1 MILPVNV
8 PASSRA
14 GWLGGGFRHRVTGS
28 RASLAKSVRGA
39 CHSEGMDAFAL
50 ILALLMLMVGA
61 AAGAGFAF
69 VMFRR
74 RTAALEEDFDGVSAR
89 LSEVSSQF
97 AAADAERRLLAA
109 QNRELGD
116 ARNQDGS
123 VLRALAPVAE
133 KLTAVQQQVS
143 LLERDRL
150 EQYGQLAQQLQEA
163 RLSDEQLLRSTHALE
178 SALRSNSARGQ
189 WGEVQLRRVV
199 EAAGMLRHVDFH
211 EQLHSSGSASE
222 NTVRP
227 DLVVQ
232 LPGAKQLVV
241 DAKVPLTAY
250 LEAQDLGGS
259 GGRSPGHG
267 SSNHQALLAAH
278 AKALK
283 AHVDALSTK
292 KYWDIPGNTPELV
305 ICFLPAESILAAAL
319 TADPALLDY
328 ALTKNVVLASPGTL
342 LAVLKSVAFTW
353 RQDVLTDS
361 ARELF
366 DLAQQLYERM
376 GTLGENVS
384 KLGSSLKTS
393 VDRYNSMVGTLEAR
407 VLPTARKLNA
417 LDAAGLAGPLVV
429 EATPRSVAAPE
440 LQTGSRSPEAAFR
453 NGDGHE
459 GDAEDSAA

>member
-1 MILPVNV
+1 
-8 PASSRA
+8 
-14 GWLGGGFRHRVTGS
+14 
-28 RASLAKSVRGA
+28 
-39 CHSEGMDAFAL
+39 MDAFAL
-50 ILALLMLMVGA
+50 ILALLMLLIGAVAGA
-61 AAGAGFAF
+61 AFTF
-69 VMFRR
+69 VMSRR
-74 RTAALEEDFDGVSAR
+74 RSSALEQDFDGVSAR
-89 LSEVSSQF
+89 LSEVSARF

-116 ARNQDGS
+116 ARAQDGS

-211 EQLHSSGSASE
+211 EQLHSSGSD

-232 LPGAKQLVV
+232 LPGDKQLVV

-250 LEAQDLGGS
+250 LEAQELGS
-259 GGRSPGHG
+259 PAGGRAPGSVSLNG
-267 SSNHQALLAAH
+267 QQALLATH

-283 AHVDALSTK
+283 AHVDALSNK
-292 KYWDIPGNTPELV
+292 KYWDIPGNAPELV

-328 ALTKNVVLASPGTL
+328 ALSKNVVLASPGTL

-366 DLAQQLYERM
+366 ELAQQLYERM
-376 GTLGENVS
+376 GTLGDNVS

-393 VDRYNSMVGTLEAR
+393 VDRYNSLVGTLEAR

-417 LDAAGLAGPLVV
+417 LDASGLATPVTV
-429 EATPRSVAAPE
+429 EVTPRSVAAPE
-440 LQTGSRSPEAAFR
+440 LQPGITAGNTGVDEA
-453 NGDGHE
+453 DDDSDSDSE
-459 GDAEDSAA
+459 ESAA

>member
-1 MILPVNV
+1 
-8 PASSRA
+8 
-14 GWLGGGFRHRVTGS
+14 
-28 RASLAKSVRGA
+28 
-39 CHSEGMDAFAL
+39 MDAFAL
-50 ILALLMLMVGA
+50 ILSLLMLLVGA
-61 AAGAGFAF
+61 VAGAA
-69 VMFRR
+69 VVYLLVRR
-74 RTAALEEDFDGVSAR
+74 RTLAVEQDFDAVSGR
-89 LSEVSSQF
+89 LSEVSAQF

-109 QNRELGD
+109 QNRELGES
-116 ARNQDGS
+116 RNQDGS

-133 KLTAVQQQVS
+133 KLTAVQQQVA

-211 EQLHSSGSASE
+211 EQVHSGPHGAAAEAS
-222 NTVRP
+222 VRP

-232 LPGAKQLVV
+232 LPGQKQLVV
-241 DAKVPLTAY
+241 DAKVPLASY
-250 LEAQDLGGS
+250 LAAQELGASAPGQQHAQVLGGQ
-259 GGRSPGHG
+259 
-267 SSNHQALLAAH
+267 QAHLLAH

-283 AHVDALSTK
+283 AHVDALSGK
-292 KYWDIPGNTPELV
+292 KYWDIPGNSPELV
-305 ICFLPAESILAAAL
+305 VCFLPAESILAAAL
-319 TADPALLDY
+319 SADPALLDY
-328 ALTKNVVLASPGTL
+328 ALSRNVVLASPSTL

-366 DLAQQLYERM
+366 ELAHQLYERM
-376 GTLGENVS
+376 GTLGENVT
-384 KLGSSLKTS
+384 KLGASLKTS

-417 LDAAGLAGPLVV
+417 LDATGLSTPASV
-429 EATPRSVAAPE
+429 EVTPRSVAAPE
-440 LQTGSRSPEAAFR
+440 LQPGNGPEAGPGRSTDEAGSGSGEVDR
-453 NGDGHE
+453 E
-459 GDAEDSAA
+459 SAA

>member
-1 MILPVNV
+1 
-8 PASSRA
+8 
-14 GWLGGGFRHRVTGS
+14 
-28 RASLAKSVRGA
+28 
-39 CHSEGMDAFAL
+39 MDAFAL
-50 ILALLMLMVGA
+50 ILALLMLLIGAVAGA
-61 AAGAGFAF
+61 AFTF
-69 VMFRR
+69 VVSRR
-74 RTAALEEDFDGVSAR
+74 RSSALEEDFDGVSAR
-89 LSEVSSQF
+89 LAEVSAQF

-116 ARNQDGS
+116 ARTQDGS

-211 EQLHSSGSASE
+211 EQLHSSGSDT
-222 NTVRP
+222 TVRP

-232 LPGAKQLVV
+232 LPGDKQLVV

-250 LEAQDLGGS
+250 LEAQELGS
-259 GGRSPGHG
+259 PAGGRAPGSVSLNG
-267 SSNHQALLAAH
+267 QQALLATH

-283 AHVDALSTK
+283 AHVDALSNK
-292 KYWDIPGNTPELV
+292 KYWDIPGNAPELV
-305 ICFLPAESILAAAL
+305 VCFLPAESILAAAL

-328 ALTKNVVLASPGTL
+328 ALSRNVVLASPGTL

-366 DLAQQLYERM
+366 ELAQQLYERM
-376 GTLGENVS
+376 GTLGDNVS

-393 VDRYNSMVGTLEAR
+393 VDRYNSLVGTLEAR

-417 LDAAGLAGPLVV
+417 LDVASLATPVTV
-429 EATPRSVAAPE
+429 EATPRAVAAPE
-440 LQTGSRSPEAAFR
+440 LQQGITAGNAGVELAGDE
-453 NGDGHE
+453 GDGE
-459 GDAEDSAA
+459 SEESAA

>member
-1 MILPVNV
+1 
-8 PASSRA
+8 
-14 GWLGGGFRHRVTGS
+14 
-28 RASLAKSVRGA
+28 
-39 CHSEGMDAFAL
+39 MDAFAL
-50 ILALLMLMVGA
+50 ILALLMLLIGAVAGA
-61 AAGAGFAF
+61 AVAF
-69 VMFRR
+69 VMARR
-74 RTAALEEDFDGVSAR
+74 RSAALEQDFDGVSAR
-89 LSEVSSQF
+89 LSEVSASF

-109 QNRELGD
+109 QNRELGE
-116 ARNQDGS
+116 ARTQDGS

-199 EAAGMLRHVDFH
+199 EAAGMLRHVDFL
-211 EQLHSSGSASE
+211 EQLHSAGAGSEGA
-222 NTVRP
+222 VRP

-232 LPGAKQLVV
+232 LPGGKQLVV

-250 LEAQDLGGS
+250 LAAQDLGMA
-259 GGRSPGHG
+259 GGRSSGQG
-267 SSNHQALLAAH
+267 ALNGQQALLAGH

-283 AHVDALSTK
+283 AHVDALNNK

-319 TADPALLDY
+319 MADPALLDY
-328 ALTKNVVLASPGTL
+328 ALSRNVVLASPGTL

-366 DLAQQLYERM
+366 ELAQQLYDRM

-384 KLGSSLKTS
+384 KLGSSLKTT

-417 LDAAGLAGPLVV
+417 LDTAALATPVTV
-429 EATPRSVAAPE
+429 EVTPRSVAAPE
-440 LQTGSRSPEAAFR
+440 LQGS
-453 NGDGHE
+453 DG
-459 GDAEDSAA
+459 GAEESESAA

>member
-1 MILPVNV
+1 
-8 PASSRA
+8 
-14 GWLGGGFRHRVTGS
+14 
-28 RASLAKSVRGA
+28 
-39 CHSEGMDAFAL
+39 MDAFAL
-50 ILALLMLMVGA
+50 ILALLMLILGAVIGA
-61 AAGAGFAF
+61 ALTYVAL
-69 VMFRR
+69 RR
-74 RTAALEEDFDGVSAR
+74 RSVALEQDFDGVSAR
-89 LSEVSSQF
+89 LSEVSAQF
-97 AAADAERRLLAA
+97 AAADAERRLLSA
-109 QNRELGD
+109 QNRELGES
-116 ARNQDGS
+116 RNQDGS

-211 EQLHSSGSASE
+211 EQQHTAGAG
-222 NTVRP
+222 NAVRP

-232 LPGAKQLVV
+232 LPGGKQLVV
-241 DAKVPLTAY
+241 DAKVPLGSY
-250 LEAQDLGGS
+250 LEAQDLGPSAGRQQQGS
-259 GGRSPGHG
+259 PLNGQ
-267 SSNHQALLAAH
+267 NALLAAH

-283 AHVDALSTK
+283 SHVDALSNK
-292 KYWDIPGNTPELV
+292 KYWEIPGNSPELV

-319 TADPALLDY
+319 AADAGLLDY
-328 ALTKNVVLASPGTL
+328 ALNKNVVLASPGTL

-366 DLAQQLYERM
+366 ELARQLYERM
-376 GTLGENVS
+376 GTLGENVT

-407 VLPTARKLNA
+407 ILPTARKLNA
-417 LDAAGLAGPLVV
+417 LEAEGLTTPPAIEV
-429 EATPRSVAAPE
+429 TPRSVAAPE
-440 LQTGSRSPEAAFR
+440 LQSE
-453 NGDGHE
+453 E
-459 GDAEDSAA
+459 SAA

>member
-1 MILPVNV
+1 
-8 PASSRA
+8 
-14 GWLGGGFRHRVTGS
+14 
-28 RASLAKSVRGA
+28 
-39 CHSEGMDAFAL
+39 MDAFAL
-50 ILALLMLMVGA
+50 ILALLMLLIGAVAGA
-61 AAGAGFAF
+61 AFTF
-69 VMFRR
+69 VVSRR
-74 RTAALEEDFDGVSAR
+74 RSAALEGDFDGVSAR
-89 LSEVSSQF
+89 LSEVSAQF
-97 AAADAERRLLAA
+97 AAADAERRLLSA
-109 QNRELGD
+109 QNRELGE
-116 ARNQDGS
+116 ARSQDGS

-199 EAAGMLRHVDFH
+199 EAAGMLRHVDFY
-211 EQLHSSGSASE
+211 EQLHSAGSE

-232 LPGAKQLVV
+232 LPGGKQLVV

-250 LEAQDLGGS
+250 LEAQELGTSAWGLGS
-259 GGRSPGHG
+259 GQSAQLSQH
-267 SSNHQALLAAH
+267 SLLASH

-283 AHVDALSTK
+283 GHVDALSNK
-292 KYWDIPGNTPELV
+292 KYWEIPGNAPELV
-305 ICFLPAESILAAAL
+305 VCFLPAESILAAAL

-328 ALTKNVVLASPGTL
+328 ALSRNVVLASPGTL

-366 DLAQQLYERM
+366 ELGQQLYERM

-393 VDRYNSMVGTLEAR
+393 VDRYNSLVGTLEAR

-417 LDAAGLAGPLVV
+417 LDASGLATPVTV
-429 EATPRSVAAPE
+429 EATPRSLAAPE
-440 LQTGSRSPEAAFR
+440 LQQGAGPRDADAGREPVSA
-453 NGDGHE
+453 GDGE
-459 GDAEDSAA
+459 EESGEETAA

>member
-1 MILPVNV
+1 
-8 PASSRA
+8 
-14 GWLGGGFRHRVTGS
+14 
-28 RASLAKSVRGA
+28 
-39 CHSEGMDAFAL
+39 MDAFAL
-50 ILALLMLMVGA
+50 ILALLMLLLGA
-61 AAGAGFAF
+61 LTGAVVTF

-74 RTAALEEDFDGVSAR
+74 RNVALEQDFDGVSAR
-89 LSEVSSQF
+89 LSEVSAQF

-109 QNRELGD
+109 QNRELGES
-116 ARNQDGS
+116 RNQDGS
-123 VLRALAPVAE
+123 VLRALGPVAE
-133 KLTAVQQQVS
+133 KLSAVQQQVS

-199 EAAGMLRHVDFH
+199 EAAGMLRHVDFY
-211 EQLHSSGSASE
+211 EQLHSAGTDNS
-222 NTVRP
+222 VRP

-232 LPGAKQLVV
+232 LPGDKQLVV
-241 DAKVPLTAY
+241 DAKVPLSSY
-250 LEAQDLGGS
+250 LQAQESLATDVRSQPGS
-259 GGRSPGHG
+259 GA
-267 SSNHQALLAAH
+267 NAQQLLLAAH

-283 AHVDALSTK
+283 AHVDSLSNK
-292 KYWDIPGNTPELV
+292 KYWDIPGNSPELV

-319 TADPALLDY
+319 GADPGLLDY
-328 ALTKNVVLASPGTL
+328 ALNKNVVLASPGTL

-366 DLAQQLYERM
+366 ELGQQLYERM
-376 GTLGENVS
+376 GTLGENVT

-393 VDRYNSMVGTLEAR
+393 VDRYNSLVGTLEAR

-417 LDAAGLAGPLVV
+417 LDASGLVTPAAV
-429 EATPRSVAAPE
+429 EVTPRSIAAPE
-440 LQTGSRSPEAAFR
+440 LQ
-453 NGDGHE
+453 
-459 GDAEDSAA
+459 AELREEESAA

>member
-1 MILPVNV
+1 
-8 PASSRA
+8 
-14 GWLGGGFRHRVTGS
+14 
-28 RASLAKSVRGA
+28 
-39 CHSEGMDAFAL
+39 MDAFAL
-50 ILALLMLMVGA
+50 ILALLMLLIGA
-61 AAGAGFAF
+61 VAGAGFAF
-69 VMFRR
+69 VVLRR
-74 RTAALEEDFDGVSAR
+74 RSAALEQDFDGVSAR
-89 LSEVSSQF
+89 LSEVNARY

-116 ARNQDGS
+116 ARTQDGS

-163 RLSDEQLLRSTHALE
+163 RLSDEQLLKSTHALE

-211 EQLHSSGSASE
+211 EQLHSSGSDT
-222 NTVRP
+222 TVRP

-232 LPGAKQLVV
+232 LPGDKQLVV

-250 LEAQDLGGS
+250 LEAQELGS
-259 GGRSPGHG
+259 QPGGRGAG
-267 SSNHQALLAAH
+267 TAGNQQALLATH

-283 AHVDALSTK
+283 AHVDALSNK
-292 KYWDIPGNTPELV
+292 KYWDIPGNAPELV
-305 ICFLPAESILAAAL
+305 VCFLPAESILAAAL
-319 TADPALLDY
+319 TADSALLDY
-328 ALTKNVVLASPGTL
+328 ALSKNVVLASPGTL

-366 DLAQQLYERM
+366 ELAQQLYERM
-376 GTLGENVS
+376 GTLGDNVT

-393 VDRYNSMVGTLEAR
+393 VDRYNSLVGTLEAR

-417 LDAAGLAGPLVV
+417 LDAASLATPITV

-440 LQTGSRSPEAAFR
+440 LQQGIAT
-453 NGDGHE
+453 
-459 GDAEDSAA
+459 GDAAAAEESDDDAAEESAA

>member
-1 MILPVNV
+1 
-8 PASSRA
+8 
-14 GWLGGGFRHRVTGS
+14 
-28 RASLAKSVRGA
+28 
-39 CHSEGMDAFAL
+39 MDAFAL
-50 ILALLMLMVGA
+50 ILALLMLLVGA
-61 AAGAGFAF
+61 VAGAAVVFLLI
-69 VMFRR
+69 RR
-74 RTAALEEDFDGVSAR
+74 RTLGMEQDFDAVSAR
-89 LSEVSSQF
+89 LSEVSAQF

-109 QNRELGD
+109 QNRDLGES
-116 ARNQDGS
+116 RNQDGS

-133 KLTAVQQQVS
+133 KLTAVQHQVS

-211 EQLHSSGSASE
+211 EQVHSGQQHGAGSESS
-222 NTVRP
+222 VRP

-232 LPGAKQLVV
+232 LPGQKQLVV
-241 DAKVPLTAY
+241 DAKVPLSAY
-250 LEAQDLGGS
+250 LAVQELGASAPGLQHAQSLS
-259 GGRSPGHG
+259 GQ
-267 SSNHQALLAAH
+267 QAHLLAH

-283 AHVDALSTK
+283 AHVDALSNK
-292 KYWDIPGNTPELV
+292 KYWDIPGNSPELV
-305 ICFLPAESILAAAL
+305 VCFLPAESILAAAL
-319 TADPALLDY
+319 SADPALLDY
-328 ALTKNVVLASPGTL
+328 ALSRNVVLASPSTL

-366 DLAQQLYERM
+366 ELAHQLYERM
-376 GTLGENVS
+376 GTLGENVT
-384 KLGSSLKTS
+384 KLGASLKTS

-417 LDAAGLAGPLVV
+417 LDATGLATPAAV
-429 EATPRSVAAPE
+429 EVTPRSVAAPE
-440 LQTGSRSPEAAFR
+440 LQPGNGPVLGSARPADGAA
-453 NGDGHE
+453 NGSG
-459 GDAEDSAA
+459 AEDQESAA

>member
-1 MILPVNV
+1 
-8 PASSRA
+8 
-14 GWLGGGFRHRVTGS
+14 
-28 RASLAKSVRGA
+28 
-39 CHSEGMDAFAL
+39 MDAFAL
-50 ILALLMLMVGA
+50 ILALLMLLIGAVAGA
-61 AAGAGFAF
+61 AFTF
-69 VMFRR
+69 VVSRR
-74 RTAALEEDFDGVSAR
+74 RSAALEEDFEAVSAR
-89 LSEVSSQF
+89 LSEVSAQF
-97 AAADAERRLLAA
+97 AAADAERRLLSA

-211 EQLHSSGSASE
+211 EQLHSAGSE

-232 LPGAKQLVV
+232 LPGGKQLVV

-250 LEAQDLGGS
+250 LEAQELGTAA
-259 GGRSPGHG
+259 GGRGPGQG
-267 SSNHQALLAAH
+267 ALNGEQSLLAGH

-283 AHVDALSTK
+283 AHVDALSNK
-292 KYWDIPGNTPELV
+292 KYWDIPGNAPELV
-305 ICFLPAESILAAAL
+305 VCFLPAESILAAAL
-319 TADPALLDY
+319 TADPALLDH
-328 ALTKNVVLASPGTL
+328 ALSRNVVLASPGTL
-342 LAVLKSVAFTW
+342 LAVLKAVAFTW

-366 DLAQQLYERM
+366 ELGQQLYERM

-393 VDRYNSMVGTLEAR
+393 VDRYNSLVGTLEAR

-417 LDAAGLAGPLVV
+417 LDASGLATPVTV
-429 EATPRSVAAPE
+429 EATPRSLAAPE
-440 LQTGSRSPEAAFR
+440 LQQGIGSRDAAARPATDCAVDGSAVESGEEAA
-453 NGDGHE
+453 
-459 GDAEDSAA
+459 A

>member
-1 MILPVNV
+1 
-8 PASSRA
+8 
-14 GWLGGGFRHRVTGS
+14 
-28 RASLAKSVRGA
+28 
-39 CHSEGMDAFAL
+39 MDAFAL
-50 ILALLMLMVGA
+50 ILALLMLILGAVIGA
-61 AAGAGFAF
+61 ACTY
-69 VMFRR
+69 VVFRR
-74 RTAALEEDFDGVSAR
+74 RSVALEQDFDGVSAR
-89 LSEVSSQF
+89 LSEVSAQF
-97 AAADAERRLLAA
+97 AAADAERRLLSA
-109 QNRELGD
+109 QNRELGES
-116 ARNQDGS
+116 RNQDGS

-163 RLSDEQLLRSTHALE
+163 RLSDQQLLRSTHALE

-211 EQLHSSGSASE
+211 EQQHSAGAG
-222 NTVRP
+222 NAVRP

-232 LPGAKQLVV
+232 LPGGKQLVV
-241 DAKVPLTAY
+241 DAKVPLASY
-250 LEAQDLGGS
+250 LEAQDLG
-259 GGRSPGHG
+259 
-267 SSNHQALLAAH
+267 SSAGQQQTGPALTGQNALLAAH

-283 AHVDALSTK
+283 SHVDALSTK
-292 KYWDIPGNTPELV
+292 KYWDIPGNSPELV

-319 TADPALLDY
+319 AADPALLDY
-328 ALTKNVVLASPGTL
+328 ALNKNVVLASPGTL

-366 DLAQQLYERM
+366 ELARQLYERM
-376 GTLGENVS
+376 GTLGENVT

-417 LDAAGLAGPLVV
+417 LEAEGLTTPPPIEV
-429 EATPRSVAAPE
+429 TPRSVAAPE
-440 LQTGSRSPEAAFR
+440 LQSE
-453 NGDGHE
+453 E
-459 GDAEDSAA
+459 SAA

>member
-1 MILPVNV
+1 
-8 PASSRA
+8 
-14 GWLGGGFRHRVTGS
+14 
-28 RASLAKSVRGA
+28 
-39 CHSEGMDAFAL
+39 MDAFAL
-50 ILALLMLMVGA
+50 ILALLMLLVGAVAGA
-61 AAGAGFAF
+61 AAAYLFL
-69 VMFRR
+69 RR
-74 RTAALEEDFDGVSAR
+74 RYRAVEQDFDGVSAR
-89 LSEVSSQF
+89 LSEVNAQF

-109 QNRELGD
+109 QNRELGES
-116 ARNQDGS
+116 RSQDGS

-211 EQLHSSGSASE
+211 EQLHSAATDSSI
-222 NTVRP
+222 RP

-232 LPGAKQLVV
+232 LPGSKQLVV
-241 DAKVPLTAY
+241 DAKVPLASY
-250 LEAQDLGGS
+250 LEAQELGAVAGQRTHLN
-259 GGRSPGHG
+259 GPQGQ
-267 SSNHQALLAAH
+267 QALLAAH

-283 AHVDALSTK
+283 AHVDALSNK
-292 KYWDIPGNTPELV
+292 KYWDIPGNSPELV
-305 ICFLPAESILAAAL
+305 VCFLPAESILAAAL
-319 TADPALLDY
+319 SADPALLDY
-328 ALTKNVVLASPGTL
+328 ALSKNVVLASPGTL

-366 DLAQQLYERM
+366 ELAHQLYERM
-376 GTLGENVS
+376 GTLGENVT

-417 LDAAGLAGPLVV
+417 LDAAGLTSPVSV
-429 EATPRSVAAPE
+429 EVTPRSVAAPE
-440 LQTGSRSPEAAFR
+440 LQSGHDAA
-453 NGDGHE
+453 E
-459 GDAEDSAA
+459 SAA